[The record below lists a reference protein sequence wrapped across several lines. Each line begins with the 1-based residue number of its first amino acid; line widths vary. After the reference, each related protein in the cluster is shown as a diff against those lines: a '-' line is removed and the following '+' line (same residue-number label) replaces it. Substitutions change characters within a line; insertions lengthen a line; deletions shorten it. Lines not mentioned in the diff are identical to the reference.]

1 MPFYRATVPQGSLSR
16 DQKREPALAITD
28 VHCTRTGGTPRK
40 FVHAVFTEF
49 SADDGFSGGEPSTVS
64 MIIGLIRGGRP
75 EEVRIGLVTGIA
87 DRWREITGQG
97 SADVLVALHEVRPR
111 DAMEWGVLLPED
123 GAGTAW
129 IAEHDLALAPATG
142 RA

>member
-16 DQKREPALAITD
+16 DQKRELALAITD
-28 VHCTRTGGTPRK
+28 VHCARTGGTPRK
-40 FVHAVFTEF
+40 FVHVVFTEF
-49 SADDGFSGGEPSTVS
+49 STDDGFSGGEPSTVS
-64 MIIGLIRGGRP
+64 MIIGLIRAGRS
-75 EEVRIGLVTGIA
+75 EEVRIGLVTGIT
-87 DRWREITGQG
+87 DRWREITGQS

-123 GAGTAW
+123 GAETAW
-129 IAEHDLALAPATG
+129 IAEHDLALTPATG